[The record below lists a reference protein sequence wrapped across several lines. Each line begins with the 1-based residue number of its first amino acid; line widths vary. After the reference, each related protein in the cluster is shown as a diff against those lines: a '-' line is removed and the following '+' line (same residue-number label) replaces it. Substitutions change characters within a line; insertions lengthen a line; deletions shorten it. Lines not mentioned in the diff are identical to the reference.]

1 MEEDKSSELQEYP
14 SLAESHEPIA
24 TLLKRRREE
33 KGLTLQETAEA
44 THVPVYYLQ
53 HLEGGGDPHLL
64 ADELYLI
71 PFLRT
76 YATFLD
82 LDPAYA
88 VAEFVIA
95 SHRGEVAAGM
105 AQKTPHRSLLRRLAL
120 FLLILAGL
128 GVLGLLWFSNQP
140 GQIPWQPSEKQ
151 IDSSPS

>member
-1 MEEDKSSELQEYP
+1 MEEDKSSDLQEYP
-14 SLAESHEPIA
+14 LREVGHEHIS

-33 KGLTLQETAEA
+33 KGLTLQETAAA

-53 HLEGGGDPHLL
+53 HLEGGGNPHLL

-76 YATFLD
+76 YAIFLD

-105 AQKTPHRSLLRRLAL
+105 AQETPRRLL
-120 FLLILAGL
+120 FRRLVFFLILAGL
-128 GVLGLLWFSNQP
+128 GLLGVLWLSGEQ
-140 GQIPWQPSEKQ
+140 G
-151 IDSSPS
+151 

>member
-1 MEEDKSSELQEYP
+1 MMEEDKSSDLQEH
-14 SLAESHEPIA
+14 SAGEIGHEHIS

-33 KGLTLQETAEA
+33 KGLTLQETAAA

-76 YATFLD
+76 YAIFLD

-105 AQKTPHRSLLRRLAL
+105 AQETSRRPLLRRLV
-120 FLLILAGL
+120 FFLILAG
-128 GVLGLLWFSNQP
+128 GLGLLLLWLS
-140 GQIPWQPSEKQ
+140 GWQG
-151 IDSSPS
+151 

>member
-1 MEEDKSSELQEYP
+1 MEEDKSSDLQEYP
-14 SLAESHEPIA
+14 LREGGHEHIS

-33 KGLTLQETAEA
+33 KGLTLQETAAA
-44 THVPVYYLQ
+44 THVPLHYLQ
-53 HLEGGGDPHLL
+53 HLEGGGNPHLL

-76 YATFLD
+76 YATFLN

-105 AQKTPHRSLLRRLAL
+105 AQETSRRLL
-120 FLLILAGL
+120 FRRLVFFLILAGL
-128 GVLGLLWFSNQP
+128 GLLVLWWLFSRQV
-140 GQIPWQPSEKQ
+140 
-151 IDSSPS
+151 

>member
-1 MEEDKSSELQEYP
+1 MEEDKSSGLQEH
-14 SLAESHEPIA
+14 SSGEVSHEHIA

-33 KGLTLQETAEA
+33 KGLTLQETAVA
-44 THVPVYYLQ
+44 AHVPVYYLQ
-53 HLEGGGDPHLL
+53 HLEGGGNPHLL
-64 ADELYLI
+64 ADELYLV

-82 LDPAYA
+82 LDPSYA

-105 AQKTPHRSLLRRLAL
+105 AQDPPPRPLFRRLA

-128 GVLGLLWFSNQP
+128 GLLVLFWIFSQQ
-140 GQIPWQPSEKQ
+140 G
-151 IDSSPS
+151 

>member
-1 MEEDKSSELQEYP
+1 MEEDKSGDLQGHPREKVG
-14 SLAESHEPIA
+14 HEPISH
-24 TLLKRRREE
+24 LLKRRREE
-33 KGLTLQETAEA
+33 KGMSLQATAAA
-44 THVPVYYLQ
+44 THVPMHYLQ

-95 SHRGEVAAGM
+95 SHRGEIAAGM
-105 AQKTPHRSLLRRLAL
+105 AQETPRRPL
-120 FLLILAGL
+120 FRRFVFFLIFA
-128 GVLGLLWFSNQP
+128 VLGLLGFLWLSA
-140 GQIPWQPSEKQ
+140 GQG
-151 IDSSPS
+151 

>member
-1 MEEDKSSELQEYP
+1 MEEDKGSDLQEH
-14 SLAESHEPIA
+14 LRGEVGHEHIS

-33 KGLTLQETAEA
+33 KGLSLQQTAAA

-53 HLEGGGDPHLL
+53 HLEGGGNPQLL
-64 ADELYLI
+64 ADELYLV

-95 SHRGEVAAGM
+95 SHQGEIAAGM
-105 AQKTPHRSLLRRLAL
+105 AREAPRRPLFRHLA
-120 FLLILAGL
+120 FFLILIG
-128 GVLGLLWFSNQP
+128 LGLLVLLWLS
-140 GQIPWQPSEKQ
+140 GQQS
-151 IDSSPS
+151 

>member
-1 MEEDKSSELQEYP
+1 MEEDKSSDLQEYP
-14 SLAESHEPIA
+14 LREVGHEHIS

-33 KGLTLQETAEA
+33 KGLTLQETAAA

-53 HLEGGGDPHLL
+53 HLEGGGNPHLL

-76 YATFLD
+76 YAIFLD

-105 AQKTPHRSLLRRLAL
+105 AQETPRRLL
-120 FLLILAGL
+120 FRRLVFFLILAGL
-128 GVLGLLWFSNQP
+128 GVLVLWLFGRQ
-140 GQIPWQPSEKQ
+140 G
-151 IDSSPS
+151 